1 MWVYRQ
7 DIPPLERRQRG
18 AKQYHRV
25 SGIRKLKW
33 YTGSSQEIMKEIL
46 INIHFDIIQFA
57 YATAIQIKHNRLFCL
72 HFTADVN
79 FHLMKLESKNQNTVG
94 SVK

>member
-1 MWVYRQ
+1 
-7 DIPPLERRQRG
+7 
-18 AKQYHRV
+18 
-25 SGIRKLKW
+25 
-33 YTGSSQEIMKEIL
+33 MKEIL

-79 FHLMKLESKNQNTVG
+79 FHLMNESKNQNTVG
-94 SVK
+94 SVKYNVVIKHNISIKYIMSVYLS